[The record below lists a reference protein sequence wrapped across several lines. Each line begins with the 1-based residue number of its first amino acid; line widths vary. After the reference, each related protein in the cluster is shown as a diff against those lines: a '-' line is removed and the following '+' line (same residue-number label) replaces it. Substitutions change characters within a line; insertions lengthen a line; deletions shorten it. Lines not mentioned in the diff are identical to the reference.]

1 MAMNHL
7 PSALPTNSWEWH
19 EDEVVEELH
28 QRRAQIA
35 ERFDCDLDRVYEYYL
50 SVPILAGVS
59 RAALKPVIPGC
70 ESLGKLGQ

>member
-28 QRRAQIA
+28 HHRAQIA
-35 ERFDCDLDRVYEYYL
+35 EHFDCDLGRMYEYYL
-50 SVPILAGVS
+50 SVPINPEVS
-59 RAALKPVIPGC
+59 RAALKPVIPKC
-70 ESLGKLGQ
+70 E